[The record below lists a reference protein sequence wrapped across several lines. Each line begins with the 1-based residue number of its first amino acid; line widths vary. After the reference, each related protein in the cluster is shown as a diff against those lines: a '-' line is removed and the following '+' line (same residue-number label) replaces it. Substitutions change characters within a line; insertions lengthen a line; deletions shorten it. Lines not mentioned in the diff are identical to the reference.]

1 MKELRILPGPPPAL
15 AHCVFKRSWPSRIDL
30 KQEIMDALAGQLIGR
45 GWVAEDDRQWLFLCL
60 DEALVNA
67 MLHGNEGDPAL
78 EIEVAVLCDAVCWA
92 LVVSDQGAGFS
103 AASVPD
109 HEQPQSLMLE
119 HGRGIRI
126 MQEWLDEL
134 LYFRNGACAWL
145 SRRRADAG
153 LA

>member
-1 MKELRILPGPPPAL
+1 MKELLILPGPPPPL
-15 AHCVFKRSWPSRIDL
+15 EHQLLSRRWPSRIDL
-30 KQEIMDALAGQLIGR
+30 KQEIMDVLADELIGR
-45 GWVAEDDRQWLFLCL
+45 GWVAEADRHWIFLCL

-67 MLHGNEGDPAL
+67 MLHGNEGDPTL
-78 EIEVAVLCDAVCWA
+78 EIEVALRCDRERWA
-92 LVVSDQGAGFS
+92 LVVGDQGTGFS

-134 LYFRNGACAWL
+134 LYYRNGACAWL
-145 SRRRADAG
+145 SRRRDDAR
-153 LA
+153 LP

>member
-15 AHCVFKRSWPSRIDL
+15 ERCMFTRSWPSRIDR
-30 KQEIMDALAGQLIGR
+30 KQEIMDVLADQLISR
-45 GWVAEDDRQWLFLCL
+45 GWVAEADRHWIFLCL

-78 EIEVAVLCDAVCWA
+78 AIEVALLADAVRWA
-92 LVVSDQGAGFS
+92 LVVSDQGGGFS

-119 HGRGIRI
+119 HGRGILI

-134 LYFRNGACAWL
+134 VYYRNGACAWL
-145 SRRRADAG
+145 SRRRDDAR

>member
-1 MKELRILPGPPPAL
+1 MKELRILPGPPPSL
-15 AHCVFKRSWPSRIDL
+15 PERVFARQWPSRIDR
-30 KQEIMDALAGQLIGR
+30 KQEIMDELADQLIGR
-45 GWVAEDDRQWLFLCL
+45 GWVAEADRHWIFLCL

-78 EIEVAVLCDAVCWA
+78 AIEAVLLCDAQRWA
-92 LVVSDQGAGFS
+92 LVVSDQGDGFS

-134 LYFRNGACAWL
+134 VYYRNGACAWL
-145 SRRRADAG
+145 SRRRADAQTP
-153 LA
+153 